1 MIKSYQTHFT
11 STPSL
16 ISLLELIK
24 PVTWFPPMWAFLCG
38 VVSVGA
44 LNSNNTILILS
55 GLLLAGP
62 LVCGMSQA
70 VNDWCDR
77 HVDAINQPE
86 RPIPSGRVSAGW
98 GFFTGIIMSATSIIF
113 AFYLGSLIFFATII
127 GVLAAWLYSLE
138 PIRLKRSAIFG
149 PGVVAICYEGL
160 PWFTGAAIFTISLP
174 NKEVLIVLSLYALG
188 AHGIMTMND
197 FKATKGDKLL
207 GINSLPVILGRKSA
221 TLVACLIMLFP
232 QLIVISL
239 FYFWGSLVLAITLA
253 VCVLL
258 QCLSMIFLIRDPEKN
273 TPFFNMTGVLL
284 YIAGMMLSA
293 NGLYLMN

>member
-44 LNSNNTILILS
+44 LNSNNIILILS

-98 GFFTGIIMSATSIIF
+98 GFFTGIIMSGTSIIF
-113 AFYLGSLIFFATII
+113 AYYLGSLIFFATII

-207 GINSLPVILGRKSA
+207 GINSLPVILGRKPA

-239 FYFWGSLVLAITLA
+239 FYFWGSLILALTLA

-258 QCLSMIFLIRDPEKN
+258 QSLSMIFLIRDPEKN

>member
-44 LNSNNTILILS
+44 LNNNNIILILS

-113 AFYLGSLIFFATII
+113 AYYLGSLIFFATII

-160 PWFTGAAIFTISLP
+160 PWFTGAAIFTISWP

-239 FYFWGSLVLAITLA
+239 FYFWGSLILAITLA

-258 QCLSMIFLIRDPEKN
+258 QSLSMIFLIRDPEKN

>member
-1 MIKSYQTHFT
+1 MIKSYQTHFNG
-11 STPSL
+11 TPSL

-44 LNSNNTILILS
+44 LNSNNTILILA

-98 GFFTGIIMSATSIIF
+98 GFFTGITMSAISILF
-113 AFYLGSLIFFATII
+113 AYYLGSLIFFATII

-207 GINSLPVILGRKSA
+207 GINSLPVILGRKPA
-221 TLVACLIMLFP
+221 TLVACLIMLLP

-239 FYFWGSLVLAITLA
+239 FYFWGSLILAITLA

-258 QCLSMIFLIRDPEKN
+258 QSLSMIFLIRDPEKN

>member
-1 MIKSYQTHFT
+1 VIKSYQTHFT

-86 RPIPSGRVSAGW
+86 RPIPSGRVSARW
-98 GFFTGIIMSATSIIF
+98 GFFTGIIMSFISILF
-113 AFYLGSLIFFATII
+113 AYYLGSLIFFATII

-174 NKEVLIVLSLYALG
+174 NSEVLIVLSLYALG

-207 GINSLPVILGRKSA
+207 GINSLPVILGRKPA
-221 TLVACLIMLFP
+221 TLVACLIMLLP

-239 FYFWGSLVLAITLA
+239 FYFWGSLILALTLA

-258 QCLSMIFLIRDPEKN
+258 QSLSMIFLIRDPEKN

>member
-1 MIKSYQTHFT
+1 MIKSHQTHFN
-11 STPSL
+11 STPFL

-113 AFYLGSLIFFATII
+113 AYYLGSLIFFATII

-207 GINSLPVILGRKSA
+207 GINSLPVILGRKLA

-239 FYFWGSLVLAITLA
+239 FYFWGSLILAITLA

-258 QCLSMIFLIRDPEKN
+258 QSLSMIFLIRDPEKN

>member
-1 MIKSYQTHFT
+1 MIKNYQTHFH
-11 STPSL
+11 SSPSL

-44 LNSNNTILILS
+44 LNSNNTILILA

-98 GFFTGIIMSATSIIF
+98 GFFTGITMSAISILF
-113 AFYLGSLIFFATII
+113 AYYLGSLIFFATII

-207 GINSLPVILGRKSA
+207 GINSLPVILGRKPA

-232 QLIVISL
+232 QLIVMSL
-239 FYFWGSLVLAITLA
+239 FYFWESLILAITLA

-258 QCLSMIFLIRDPEKN
+258 QSLSMIFLIRDPEKN
-273 TPFFNMTGVLL
+273 TPLFNMTGVLL

>member
-44 LNSNNTILILS
+44 LKSNNTILILS

-98 GFFTGIIMSATSIIF
+98 GFFTGIIMSATSILF
-113 AFYLGSLIFFATII
+113 AYYLGSLIFFATII

-207 GINSLPVILGRKSA
+207 GINSLPVILGRKPA

-239 FYFWGSLVLAITLA
+239 FYFWGSLILAITLA

-258 QCLSMIFLIRDPEKN
+258 QSLSMIFLIRDPEKN

>member
-1 MIKSYQTHFT
+1 MNKSYQTHFNN
-11 STPSL
+11 TPSL

-98 GFFTGIIMSATSIIF
+98 GFFTGIIMSFTSILF
-113 AFYLGSLIFFATII
+113 AYYLGSLIFFATII

-207 GINSLPVILGRKSA
+207 GINSLPVILGRKPA
-221 TLVACLIMLFP
+221 TLVACLTMLFP

-239 FYFWGSLVLAITLA
+239 FYFWGSLILAITL
-253 VCVLL
+253 VFCVLL
-258 QCLSMIFLIRDPEKN
+258 QSLSMIFLIRDPEKN

>member
-1 MIKSYQTHFT
+1 MIKSYQTHFH

-44 LNSNNTILILS
+44 LNSDNILLILS

-98 GFFTGIIMSATSIIF
+98 GFFTGITMSAISILF
-113 AFYLGSLIFFATII
+113 AYYLGSLIFFATII

-207 GINSLPVILGRKSA
+207 GINSLPVILGRKPA

-239 FYFWGSLVLAITLA
+239 FYFWGSLILAITLA

-258 QCLSMIFLIRDPEKN
+258 QSLSMIFLIRDPEKN

>member
-1 MIKSYQTHFT
+1 VIKSYQNHFT

-113 AFYLGSLIFFATII
+113 AYYLGSLIFFATII

-207 GINSLPVILGRKSA
+207 GINSLPVILGRKPA

-239 FYFWGSLVLAITLA
+239 FYFWGSLILAITLA

-258 QCLSMIFLIRDPEKN
+258 QSLSMIFLIRDPEKN

-284 YIAGMMLSA
+284 YIVGMMLSA

>member
-113 AFYLGSLIFFATII
+113 AYYLGSLIFFATII

-207 GINSLPVILGRKSA
+207 GINSLPVILGRKPA

-239 FYFWGSLVLAITLA
+239 FYFWGSLILAITLA

-258 QCLSMIFLIRDPEKN
+258 QSLSMIFLIRDPEKN

-293 NGLYLMN
+293 NGLHLMN

>member
-1 MIKSYQTHFT
+1 MIKSYQTHFH

-113 AFYLGSLIFFATII
+113 AYYLGSLIFFATII

-207 GINSLPVILGRKSA
+207 GINSLPVILGRKPA

-232 QLIVISL
+232 QLIVMSL
-239 FYFWGSLVLAITLA
+239 FYFWESLILAITLA

-258 QCLSMIFLIRDPEKN
+258 QSLSMIFLIRDPEKN
-273 TPFFNMTGVLL
+273 TPLFNMTGVLL

>member
-1 MIKSYQTHFT
+1 MIKSYQNHFN
-11 STPSL
+11 STPSF

-113 AFYLGSLIFFATII
+113 AYYLGSLIFFATII

-207 GINSLPVILGRKSA
+207 GINTLPVILGRKPA

-239 FYFWGSLVLAITLA
+239 FYFWGSLILALTLA

-258 QCLSMIFLIRDPEKN
+258 QSLSMIFLIRDPEKN

>member
-1 MIKSYQTHFT
+1 MIKSDLINFN
-11 STPSL
+11 STPSF
-16 ISLLELIK
+16 ISLLELTK

-38 VVSVGA
+38 VVSVGGF
-44 LNSNNTILILS
+44 NSDNFIIILA
-55 GLLLAGP
+55 GLILAGP

-86 RPIPSGRVSAGW
+86 RPIPSGRVTARW
-98 GFFTGIIMSATSIIF
+98 GFFTGITMSFMSILF
-113 AFYLGSLIFFATII
+113 AYYLGSLIFFATIA

-138 PIRLKRSAIFG
+138 PIRLKRSAILG
-149 PGVVAICYEGL
+149 PGTVAICYEGL
-160 PWFTGAAIFTISLP
+160 PWFTGAAIFTVSLP
-174 NKEVLIVLSLYALG
+174 SKEILMVLTLYALG

-207 GINSLPVILGRKSA
+207 GVNSLPVILGSKSA
-221 TLVACLIMLFP
+221 TLVACLTMLCP

-239 FYFWGSLVLAITLA
+239 FFFWGFSILVATLA
-253 VCVLL
+253 ACVLL
-258 QCLSMIFLIRDPEKN
+258 QALTMIFLLRDPEKN

-284 YIAGMMLSA
+284 YITGMMLSA

>member
-113 AFYLGSLIFFATII
+113 AYYLGSLIFFATII

-149 PGVVAICYEGL
+149 PGIVAICYEGL

-174 NKEVLIVLSLYALG
+174 DNEVLIVLTLYALG
-188 AHGIMTMND
+188 AHGRMTMND

-207 GINSLPVILGRKSA
+207 GINSLPVILGRKPA

-232 QLIVISL
+232 QLIVMSL
-239 FYFWGSLVLAITLA
+239 FYFWESLILAITLA

-258 QCLSMIFLIRDPEKN
+258 QSLSMIFLIRDPEKN
-273 TPFFNMTGVLL
+273 TPLFNMTGVLL

>member
-44 LNSNNTILILS
+44 LNNNNIILILS

-86 RPIPSGRVSAGW
+86 RPIPSGRVSARW
-98 GFFTGIIMSATSIIF
+98 GFFTGIIMSVISILF
-113 AFYLGSLIFFATII
+113 AYYLGSLIFFATII

-138 PIRLKRSAIFG
+138 PVRLKRSAIFG

-207 GINSLPVILGRKSA
+207 GINSLPVILGRKPA

-239 FYFWGSLVLAITLA
+239 FYFWGSLILAITLA

-258 QCLSMIFLIRDPEKN
+258 QSLSMIFLIRDPEKN

>member
-44 LNSNNTILILS
+44 LNNNNIILILS

-98 GFFTGIIMSATSIIF
+98 GFFTGIIMSVISILF
-113 AFYLGSLIFFATII
+113 AYYLGSLIFFATII

-207 GINSLPVILGRKSA
+207 GINSLPVILGRKPA

-232 QLIVISL
+232 QLIVMSL
-239 FYFWGSLVLAITLA
+239 FYFWGSLILAITLA

-258 QCLSMIFLIRDPEKN
+258 QSLSMIFLIRDPEKN

>member
-44 LNSNNTILILS
+44 LNNNNIILILS

-86 RPIPSGRVSAGW
+86 RPIPSGRVSARW
-98 GFFTGIIMSATSIIF
+98 GFFTGIIMSVISILF
-113 AFYLGSLIFFATII
+113 AYYLGSLIFFATII

-207 GINSLPVILGRKSA
+207 GINSLPVILGRKPA
-221 TLVACLIMLFP
+221 TLVACLIMLLP
-232 QLIVISL
+232 QLMVISL
-239 FYFWGSLVLAITLA
+239 FYFWGSLILALTLA

-258 QCLSMIFLIRDPEKN
+258 QSLSMIFLIRDPEKN

>member
-44 LNSNNTILILS
+44 LNNNNIILILS

-98 GFFTGIIMSATSIIF
+98 GFFTGIIMSVISILF
-113 AFYLGSLIFFATII
+113 AYYLGSLIFFATII

-207 GINSLPVILGRKSA
+207 GINSLPVILGRKPA

-239 FYFWGSLVLAITLA
+239 FYFWGSSILAITLA

-258 QCLSMIFLIRDPEKN
+258 QSLSMIFLIRDPEKN

>member
-11 STPSL
+11 CMPSL

-62 LVCGMSQA
+62 LVCGMSLA

-113 AFYLGSLIFFATII
+113 AYYLGSLIFFATII

-138 PIRLKRSAIFG
+138 PIRLNRSPIFG

-207 GINSLPVILGRKSA
+207 GINSLPVILGRKPA

-232 QLIVISL
+232 QLIVMSL
-239 FYFWGSLVLAITLA
+239 FYFWESLILAITLA

-258 QCLSMIFLIRDPEKN
+258 QSLSMIFLIRDPEKN
-273 TPFFNMTGVLL
+273 TPLFNMTGVLL

>member
-1 MIKSYQTHFT
+1 MIKSYQLNFN
-11 STPSL
+11 STPNL
-16 ISLLELIK
+16 VSLLELIK

-44 LNSNNTILILS
+44 FSSDNTILILS

-98 GFFTGIIMSATSIIF
+98 GFFTGITMSATSILF
-113 AFYLGSLIFFATII
+113 AYYLGSLIFFATII

-207 GINSLPVILGRKSA
+207 GINSLPVILGRKPA

-239 FYFWGSLVLAITLA
+239 FYFWGSLILALTLA

-258 QCLSMIFLIRDPEKN
+258 QSLSMIFLIRDPEKN

>member
-113 AFYLGSLIFFATII
+113 AYYLGSLIFFATII

-207 GINSLPVILGRKSA
+207 GINSLPVILGRKPA

-239 FYFWGSLVLAITLA
+239 FYFWGSLILALTLA

-258 QCLSMIFLIRDPEKN
+258 QSLLMIFLIRDPEKN

>member
-1 MIKSYQTHFT
+1 MIKSYQTHFN

-98 GFFTGIIMSATSIIF
+98 GFFTGVTMSAISILF
-113 AFYLGSLIFFATII
+113 AYYLGTLIFFATII

-149 PGVVAICYEGL
+149 PGIVAICYEGL

-174 NKEVLIVLSLYALG
+174 DNEVLIVLTLYALG

-207 GINSLPVILGRKSA
+207 GINSLPVILGSKSA
-221 TLVACLIMLFP
+221 TWVACLIMLFP

-239 FYFWGSLVLAITLA
+239 FYVWGSLILAITLA
-253 VCVLL
+253 VCALL
-258 QCLSMIFLIRDPEKN
+258 QFFSMIYLIRDPEKN

>member
-44 LNSNNTILILS
+44 LNSNNTILILA

-98 GFFTGIIMSATSIIF
+98 GFFTGITMSAISILF
-113 AFYLGSLIFFATII
+113 AYYLGSLIFFATII

-149 PGVVAICYEGL
+149 PGIVAICYEGL

-174 NKEVLIVLSLYALG
+174 NKEVLIVLTLYALG

-207 GINSLPVILGRKSA
+207 GINSLPVILGRKPA

-239 FYFWGSLVLAITLA
+239 FYFWGSLILAITLA

-258 QCLSMIFLIRDPEKN
+258 QSLSMIFLIRDPEKN

>member
-1 MIKSYQTHFT
+1 MIKSYRIDFN

-44 LNSNNTILILS
+44 LNSDNILLILS
-55 GLLLAGP
+55 GLILAGP

-86 RPIPSGRVSAGW
+86 RPIPSGRVTAGW
-98 GFFTGIIMSATSIIF
+98 GFFTGITMSVISILF
-113 AFYLGSLIFFATII
+113 AYHLGNLILFATIA

-149 PGVVAICYEGL
+149 PGIVAICYEGL
-160 PWFTGAAIFTISLP
+160 PWFTGAAIFTVSLP
-174 NKEVLIVLSLYALG
+174 SKEVLIVLTLYALG

-207 GINSLPVILGRKSA
+207 GVNSLPVILGRKPA

-232 QLIVISL
+232 QLVVISL
-239 FYFWGSLVLAITLA
+239 FYFWGSLILALTLA
-253 VCVLL
+253 FCVLL
-258 QCLSMIFLIRDPEKN
+258 QASSMTFLMRDPEKN

-284 YIAGMMLSA
+284 YITGMMLSA

>member
-1 MIKSYQTHFT
+1 VIKSYQTHFT

-44 LNSNNTILILS
+44 FNSNNTILILS

-113 AFYLGSLIFFATII
+113 AYYLGSLIFFATII

-207 GINSLPVILGRKSA
+207 GINSLPVILGRKPA

-239 FYFWGSLVLAITLA
+239 FYFWGSLILAITLA

-258 QCLSMIFLIRDPEKN
+258 QSLSMIFLIRDPEKN

>member
-1 MIKSYQTHFT
+1 MIKSYQTHFN
-11 STPSL
+11 SKPSL
-16 ISLLELIK
+16 ISLLELTK

-44 LNSNNTILILS
+44 LNSDNTILILS

-98 GFFTGIIMSATSIIF
+98 GFFTGIIMSATSILF
-113 AFYLGSLIFFATII
+113 AYYLGSLIFFATII
-127 GVLAAWLYSLE
+127 GVLAAWLYSIE

-174 NKEVLIVLSLYALG
+174 NKEVLIVLTLYALG

-207 GINSLPVILGRKSA
+207 GINSLPVILGRKPA

-239 FYFWGSLVLAITLA
+239 FYFWGSLILAITLA

>member
-1 MIKSYQTHFT
+1 MKSYQTHFT

-98 GFFTGIIMSATSIIF
+98 GFFTGVIMSATSILF
-113 AFYLGSLIFFATII
+113 AYYLGSLIFFATII

-207 GINSLPVILGRKSA
+207 GINSLPVILGRKPA

-239 FYFWGSLVLAITLA
+239 FYFWGSLILALTLA

-258 QCLSMIFLIRDPEKN
+258 QSLSMIFLIRDPEKN

>member
-1 MIKSYQTHFT
+1 MIKSYQTHFN

-98 GFFTGIIMSATSIIF
+98 GFFTGVTMSAISILF
-113 AFYLGSLIFFATII
+113 AYYLGSLIFIATII

-149 PGVVAICYEGL
+149 PGIAAICYEGL

-174 NKEVLIVLSLYALG
+174 NNEVLIVLTLYALG

-207 GINSLPVILGRKSA
+207 GINSLPVMLGSKPA

-239 FYFWGSLVLAITLA
+239 FYFWGSLILAIMLA

-258 QCLSMIFLIRDPEKN
+258 QFLSMIYLIRDPETN

>member
-1 MIKSYQTHFT
+1 MIKSYQTHFH

-44 LNSNNTILILS
+44 LNSNNTILILA

-113 AFYLGSLIFFATII
+113 AYYLGSLIFFATII

-207 GINSLPVILGRKSA
+207 GINSLPVILGRKPA

-239 FYFWGSLVLAITLA
+239 FYFWGSLIIAITLA

-258 QCLSMIFLIRDPEKN
+258 QSLSMIFLIRDPEKN

>member
-1 MIKSYQTHFT
+1 MIKSYQTHFH

-44 LNSNNTILILS
+44 LNSNNTILILA

-98 GFFTGIIMSATSIIF
+98 GFFTGITMSAISILF
-113 AFYLGSLIFFATII
+113 AYYLGSLIFFATII

-207 GINSLPVILGRKSA
+207 GIKSLPVILGRKPA
-221 TLVACLIMLFP
+221 TLLACLIMLFP
-232 QLIVISL
+232 QLIVMSL
-239 FYFWGSLVLAITLA
+239 FYFWESLILAITLA

-258 QCLSMIFLIRDPEKN
+258 QSLSMIFLIRDPEKN
-273 TPFFNMTGVLL
+273 TPLFNMTGVLL

-293 NGLYLMN
+293 NGLNLMN

>member
-44 LNSNNTILILS
+44 LNNNNIILILS

-86 RPIPSGRVSAGW
+86 RPIPSGRVSARW
-98 GFFTGIIMSATSIIF
+98 GFFTGIILSVISILF
-113 AFYLGSLIFFATII
+113 AYYLGSLIFFATII

-207 GINSLPVILGRKSA
+207 GINSLPVILGRKPA

-239 FYFWGSLVLAITLA
+239 FYFWGSLILALTLA

-258 QCLSMIFLIRDPEKN
+258 QSLSMIFLIRDPEKN

>member
-1 MIKSYQTHFT
+1 VIKSYQTHFT

-113 AFYLGSLIFFATII
+113 AYYLGSLIFFATII

-207 GINSLPVILGRKSA
+207 GINSLPVILGRKPA

-239 FYFWGSLVLAITLA
+239 FYFWGSLILAITLA

-258 QCLSMIFLIRDPEKN
+258 QSLSMIFLIRDPEKN

>member
-1 MIKSYQTHFT
+1 MIKSYQTHFH

-44 LNSNNTILILS
+44 LNSNNTILILA

-98 GFFTGIIMSATSIIF
+98 GFFTGITMSAISILF
-113 AFYLGSLIFFATII
+113 AYYLGSLIFFATII

-207 GINSLPVILGRKSA
+207 GINSLPVILGRKPA

-232 QLIVISL
+232 QLIVMSL
-239 FYFWGSLVLAITLA
+239 FYFWESLILAITLA

-258 QCLSMIFLIRDPEKN
+258 QSLSMIFLIRDPEKN

>member
-1 MIKSYQTHFT
+1 MIKNYQTHYT
-11 STPSL
+11 SAPSL

-98 GFFTGIIMSATSIIF
+98 GFLTGITMSAISILF
-113 AFYLGSLIFFATII
+113 AFYLGNLIFIATII

-149 PGVVAICYEGL
+149 PGIVAICYEGL

-174 NKEVLIVLSLYALG
+174 SNEVLIVLTLYALG

-207 GINSLPVILGRKSA
+207 GINSLPVMLGSKPA

-239 FYFWGSLVLAITLA
+239 FYFWGSLILAIMLA

-258 QCLSMIFLIRDPEKN
+258 QFLSMIYLIRDPEKN

>member
-1 MIKSYQTHFT
+1 MIKSYQTHFN
-11 STPSL
+11 SKPSL
-16 ISLLELIK
+16 MSLLELTK

-44 LNSNNTILILS
+44 LNSDNTILILS

-86 RPIPSGRVSAGW
+86 RPIPSGRVSARW
-98 GFFTGIIMSATSIIF
+98 GFFTGIIMSVISILF
-113 AFYLGSLIFFATII
+113 AYYLGSLIFFATII

-207 GINSLPVILGRKSA
+207 GINSLPVILGRKPA

-239 FYFWGSLVLAITLA
+239 FYFWGSLILALTLA

-258 QCLSMIFLIRDPEKN
+258 QSLSMIFLIRDPEKN

>member
-1 MIKSYQTHFT
+1 MIKSYQTHFN

-98 GFFTGIIMSATSIIF
+98 GFFTGIIMSVISILF
-113 AFYLGSLIFFATII
+113 AYYLGSLIFFATII

-149 PGVVAICYEGL
+149 PGIVAICYEGL

-174 NKEVLIVLSLYALG
+174 NNEVLIVLTLYALG

-207 GINSLPVILGRKSA
+207 GINSLPVMLGSKPA

-239 FYFWGSLVLAITLA
+239 FYFWGSLILAIMLA

-258 QCLSMIFLIRDPEKN
+258 QFLSMIYLIRDPEKN

>member
-1 MIKSYQTHFT
+1 MIKSYQTHFN

-98 GFFTGIIMSATSIIF
+98 GFFTGITMSAISILF
-113 AFYLGSLIFFATII
+113 AYYLGSLIFFATII

-207 GINSLPVILGRKSA
+207 GINSLPVILGRKPA

-239 FYFWGSLVLAITLA
+239 FYFWGSLILAITLA

-258 QCLSMIFLIRDPEKN
+258 QSLSMIFLIRDPEKN